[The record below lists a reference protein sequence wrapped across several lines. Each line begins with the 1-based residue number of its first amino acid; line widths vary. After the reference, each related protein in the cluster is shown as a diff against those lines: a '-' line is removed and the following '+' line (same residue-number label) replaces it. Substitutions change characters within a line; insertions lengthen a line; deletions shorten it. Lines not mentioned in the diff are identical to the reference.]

1 MVWSF
6 FTGTDS
12 QNLVEY
18 VLIRELFTIVVIGV
32 LTLLGSRVSQVL
44 AQLSNILN

>member
-6 FTGTDS
+6 FIAADS
-12 QNLVEY
+12 QHLVEY
-18 VLIRELFTIVVIGV
+18 VLIRVLFTIVVIGV
-32 LTLLGSRVSQVL
+32 LMLLGSRVSQVL